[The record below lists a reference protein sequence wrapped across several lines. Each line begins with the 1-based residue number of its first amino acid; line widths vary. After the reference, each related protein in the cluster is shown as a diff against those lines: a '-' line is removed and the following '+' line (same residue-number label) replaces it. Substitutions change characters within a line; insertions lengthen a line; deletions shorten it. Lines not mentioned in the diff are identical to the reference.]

1 LKLKKFESD
10 IRQTNN
16 AGEVARDLTV
26 LDAGGVDEVSVV
38 PWSLLLRQKI
48 VESVGVS
55 RRKATLAVLLSCV
68 FTVSFMITLLVV
80 SLKTV
85 ADDLGSTTSIISWA
99 ITAPM
104 LAFGVVGPAFGKIG
118 DLWGHKRVF
127 VGGLFVAG
135 VFAICTAFA
144 WDATSMIVFRTL
156 SAAGGSALG
165 PAAMAYINRMF
176 GPSERVRPLGYWSF
190 VTAGAPVL
198 GVVAGV
204 PLVAIFGWRTIF
216 LIQAPLCLIGCLVAM
231 WLLGDTERRESV
243 KFDVR
248 GALLLGVGSVLILLA
263 INRGP
268 TWGFGS
274 MRTLLVA
281 LLGVFALYFFVRA
294 EQSASD
300 PMLPL
305 KWFRTRNVAFPVVS
319 LALTNFAYMGG
330 FMIVPQLLETGLGFS
345 TSHIGW
351 LIIARP
357 LVFSLVAPFS
367 GRISSRIGE
376 RYAGVVGA
384 SAVLMSMLILSQ
396 INLGSSDL
404 MIAFGLSLSGVG
416 LGISAP
422 ALTALLANSVE
433 DHDLGV
439 ASAMQQLL
447 NQMGAVLGA
456 AVMIGVHEATISSG
470 TIKSFSYALLAG
482 AISSGIAIFTSGLVR
497 STQKISRN

>member
-1 LKLKKFESD
+1 
-10 IRQTNN
+10 
-16 AGEVARDLTV
+16 
-26 LDAGGVDEVSVV
+26 
-38 PWSLLLRQKI
+38 
-48 VESVGVS
+48 
-55 RRKATLAVLLSCV
+55 
-68 FTVSFMITLLVV
+68 
-80 SLKTV
+80 V
-85 ADDLGSTTSIISWA
+85 ADDLGSTTSIISWT

-135 VFAICTAFA
+135 VFAICTAVA
-144 WDATSMIVFRTL
+144 WDATSMILFRTL

-165 PAAMAYINRMF
+165 PAAMAYINRMYD
-176 GPSERVRPLGYWSF
+176 PSERVGPIGYWSF

-216 LIQAPLCLIGCLVAM
+216 LIQAPLCLIGCFIAM

-243 KFDVR
+243 KFDVK
-248 GALLLGVGSVLILLA
+248 GALLLGVGSVLILVA

-268 TWGFGS
+268 TWGFAS
-274 MRTLLVA
+274 MRTSLVA
-281 LLGVFALYFFVRA
+281 LLGVVTLYFFVRA

-319 LALTNFAYMGG
+319 LALTNFAYVGG
-330 FMIVPQLLETGLGFS
+330 FMIVPQLLEIGLGFS

-376 RYAGVVGA
+376 RSAGVVGA
-384 SAVLMSMLILSQ
+384 CAVLISMLILSQ

-404 MIAFGLSLSGVG
+404 VIAFGLSLSGAG

-422 ALTALLANSVE
+422 ILTALLANSVD

-447 NQMGAVLGA
+447 NQMGALLGA
-456 AVMIGVHEATISSG
+456 AVMIGIHEATIRSG
-470 TIKSFSYALLAG
+470 TIKSFSYALFAG
-482 AISSGIAIFTSGLVR
+482 VISSGIAIFTSSAVK
-497 STQKISRN
+497 STQKISR

>member
-1 LKLKKFESD
+1 MKLKKFEAKIHEREAS
-10 IRQTNN
+10 
-16 AGEVARDLTV
+16 RDLTV
-26 LDAGGVDEVSVV
+26 FDAGGVDEVSVV

-48 VESVGVS
+48 IQSVGVS
-55 RRKATLAVLLSCV
+55 RRKATLVVLLSCV

-85 ADDLGSTTSIISWA
+85 ADDLGSTTSIISWT

-135 VFAICTAFA
+135 VFAICTAVA
-144 WDATSMIVFRTL
+144 WDATSMIMFRTL

-165 PAAMAYINRMF
+165 PAAMAYINRMYD
-176 GPSERVRPLGYWSF
+176 PSERVGPIGYWSF

-216 LIQAPLCLIGCLVAM
+216 LIQAPLCLIGCCIAM
-231 WLLGDTERRESV
+231 WLLGDTEQRESV
-243 KFDVR
+243 KFDVK
-248 GALLLGVGSVLILLA
+248 GALLLGVGSVLILVA

-268 TWGFGS
+268 TWGFAS
-274 MRTLLVA
+274 MRTSLVA
-281 LLGVFALYFFVRA
+281 LLGIVTLYFFVRA

-319 LALTNFAYMGG
+319 LALTNFAYVGG

-357 LVFSLVAPFS
+357 LVFSIVAPFS

-376 RYAGVVGA
+376 RSAGVVGA
-384 SAVLMSMLILSQ
+384 CAVLISMLILSQ

-422 ALTALLANSVE
+422 ILTALLANSVD

-447 NQMGAVLGA
+447 NQMGALLGA
-456 AVMIGVHEATISSG
+456 AVMIGIHEATIRSG
-470 TIKSFSYALLAG
+470 TIKSFSYALFAG
-482 AISSGIAIFTSGLVR
+482 VISSGIAIFTSSAVK
-497 STQKISRN
+497 STQKISR

>member
-1 LKLKKFESD
+1 
-10 IRQTNN
+10 
-16 AGEVARDLTV
+16 
-26 LDAGGVDEVSVV
+26 
-38 PWSLLLRQKI
+38 
-48 VESVGVS
+48 
-55 RRKATLAVLLSCV
+55 
-68 FTVSFMITLLVV
+68 M
-80 SLKTV
+80 
-85 ADDLGSTTSIISWA
+85 
-99 ITAPM
+99 
-104 LAFGVVGPAFGKIG
+104 
-118 DLWGHKRVF
+118 
-127 VGGLFVAG
+127 
-135 VFAICTAFA
+135 
-144 WDATSMIVFRTL
+144 
-156 SAAGGSALG
+156 
-165 PAAMAYINRMF
+165 
-176 GPSERVRPLGYWSF
+176 RPLGYWSF

-216 LIQAPLCLIGCLVAM
+216 LIQAPLCLIGCVVAF
-231 WLLGDTERRESV
+231 WLLGDTERRKNV

-248 GALLLGVGSVLILLA
+248 GALLLGIGSVLILLA

-281 LLGVFALYFFVRA
+281 LLGVFALYLFVRA
-294 EQSASD
+294 EKSASD

-305 KWFRTRNVAFPVVS
+305 QWFRTRNVAFPVVS

-357 LVFSLVAPFS
+357 LIFSLVAPFS
-367 GRISSRIGE
+367 GHISSRIGE
-376 RYAGVVGA
+376 RNAGVIGA
-384 SAVLMSMLILSQ
+384 SSVLMSMLILSQ

-439 ASAMQQLL
+439 AR
-447 NQMGAVLGA
+447 
-456 AVMIGVHEATISSG
+456 IDAT
-470 TIKSFSYALLAG
+470 K
-482 AISSGIAIFTSGLVR
+482 R
-497 STQKISRN
+497 DC

>member
-1 LKLKKFESD
+1 MKLKKFEAN

-16 AGEVARDLTV
+16 AGEVARDLTIF
-26 LDAGGVDEVSVV
+26 DACGVDEVSVV

-48 VESVGVS
+48 VQNVGVS

-135 VFAICTAFA
+135 VFAIFTAIA
-144 WDATSMIVFRTL
+144 LDATSIIVFRTL

-204 PLVAIFGWRTIF
+204 PLVAIFGLRTIF
-216 LIQAPLCLIGCLVAM
+216 LIQAPLCLIGCLIAM
-231 WLLGDTERRESV
+231 WLLGDTERRENV
-243 KFDVR
+243 KFDIS

-268 TWGFGS
+268 SWGFGS

-281 LLGVFALYFFVRA
+281 LLGIFALYCFVRA

-357 LVFSLVAPFS
+357 LVFSLFAPFS

-376 RYAGVVGA
+376 RNAGVVGA
-384 SAVLMSMLILSQ
+384 SAVLISMLILSQ

-433 DHDLGV
+433 VHDLGI

-447 NQMGAVLGA
+447 NQMGAVLGV
-456 AVMIGVHEATISSG
+456 AVMIGIHEATISSG

-482 AISSGIAIFTSGLVR
+482 AISGGVAIFTSSAVK
-497 STQKISRN
+497 STKKISLH

>member
-1 LKLKKFESD
+1 MKLKKFEAKIHEREAS
-10 IRQTNN
+10 
-16 AGEVARDLTV
+16 RDLTV
-26 LDAGGVDEVSVV
+26 FDAGGVDEVSVV

-48 VESVGVS
+48 IQSVGVS
-55 RRKATLAVLLSCV
+55 RRKATLVVLLSCV

-85 ADDLGSTTSIISWA
+85 ADDLGSTTSIISWT

-135 VFAICTAFA
+135 VFAICTAVA
-144 WDATSMIVFRTL
+144 WDATSMIMFRTL

-165 PAAMAYINRMF
+165 PASMAYINRMYD
-176 GPSERVRPLGYWSF
+176 PSERVGPIGYWSF

-216 LIQAPLCLIGCLVAM
+216 LIQAPLCLIGCCIAM
-231 WLLGDTERRESV
+231 WLLGDTEQRESV
-243 KFDVR
+243 KFDVK
-248 GALLLGVGSVLILLA
+248 GALLLGVGSVLILVA

-268 TWGFGS
+268 TWGFTS
-274 MRTLLVA
+274 MRTSLVA
-281 LLGVFALYFFVRA
+281 LLGIVTLYFFVRA

-319 LALTNFAYMGG
+319 LALTNFAYVGG

-357 LVFSLVAPFS
+357 LVFSIVAPFS

-376 RYAGVVGA
+376 RSAGVVGA
-384 SAVLMSMLILSQ
+384 CAVLISMLILSQ

-422 ALTALLANSVE
+422 ILTALLANSVD

-447 NQMGAVLGA
+447 NQMGALLGA
-456 AVMIGVHEATISSG
+456 AVMIGIHEATIRSG
-470 TIKSFSYALLAG
+470 TIKSFSYALFAG
-482 AISSGIAIFTSGLVR
+482 VISSGIAIFTSSAVK
-497 STQKISRN
+497 STQKISR

>member
-1 LKLKKFESD
+1 MKLKKFEAKIHEREAS
-10 IRQTNN
+10 
-16 AGEVARDLTV
+16 RDLTV
-26 LDAGGVDEVSVV
+26 FDAGGVDEVSVV

-48 VESVGVS
+48 VQSVGVS
-55 RRKATLAVLLSCV
+55 RRKATLVVLLSCV

-85 ADDLGSTTSIISWA
+85 ADDLGSTTSIISWT

-135 VFAICTAFA
+135 VFAICTAVA
-144 WDATSMIVFRTL
+144 WDATSMIMFRTL

-165 PAAMAYINRMF
+165 PASMAYINRMYD
-176 GPSERVRPLGYWSF
+176 PSERVGPIGYWSF

-216 LIQAPLCLIGCLVAM
+216 LIQAPLCLIGCCIAM
-231 WLLGDTERRESV
+231 WLLGDTEQRESV
-243 KFDVR
+243 KFDVK
-248 GALLLGVGSVLILLA
+248 GALLLGVGSVLILVA

-268 TWGFGS
+268 TWGFTS
-274 MRTLLVA
+274 MRTSLVA
-281 LLGVFALYFFVRA
+281 LLGIVTLYFFVRA

-319 LALTNFAYMGG
+319 LALTNFAYVGG

-357 LVFSLVAPFS
+357 LVFSIVAPFS

-376 RYAGVVGA
+376 RSAGVVGA
-384 SAVLMSMLILSQ
+384 CAVLISMLILSQ

-422 ALTALLANSVE
+422 ILTALLANSVD

-447 NQMGAVLGA
+447 NQMGALLGA
-456 AVMIGVHEATISSG
+456 AVMIGIHEATIRSG
-470 TIKSFSYALLAG
+470 TIKSFSYALFAG
-482 AISSGIAIFTSGLVR
+482 VISSGIAIFTSSAVK
-497 STQKISRN
+497 STQKISR

>member
-1 LKLKKFESD
+1 MKKFEAKIHEREAS
-10 IRQTNN
+10 
-16 AGEVARDLTV
+16 RDLTV
-26 LDAGGVDEVSVV
+26 FDAGGVDEVSVV

-48 VESVGVS
+48 IQSVGVS
-55 RRKATLAVLLSCV
+55 RRKATLVVLLSCV

-127 VGGLFVAG
+127 VGGLFIAG

-176 GPSERVRPLGYWSF
+176 GPSERVGPIGYWSF

-204 PLVAIFGWRTIF
+204 PLVAIFGWRAIF
-216 LIQAPLCLIGCLVAM
+216 LIQAPLCLIGCFIAM

-243 KFDVR
+243 KFDVK
-248 GALLLGVGSVLILLA
+248 GALLLGVGSVLILVA

-268 TWGFGS
+268 TWGFTS
-274 MRTLLVA
+274 MRTSLVA
-281 LLGVFALYFFVRA
+281 LLGIVTLYFFVRA

-319 LALTNFAYMGG
+319 LALTNFAYVGG
-330 FMIVPQLLETGLGFS
+330 FMIVTQLLETGLGFS

-357 LVFSLVAPFS
+357 LVFSIVAPFS

-376 RYAGVVGA
+376 RSAGVVGA
-384 SAVLMSMLILSQ
+384 CAVLISMLILSQ

-422 ALTALLANSVE
+422 ILTALLANSVD

-447 NQMGAVLGA
+447 NQMGALLGA
-456 AVMIGVHEATISSG
+456 AVMIGIHEATIRSG
-470 TIKSFSYALLAG
+470 TIKSFSYALFAG
-482 AISSGIAIFTSGLVR
+482 VISSGIAIFTSSAVK
-497 STQKISRN
+497 STQKISR